1 VNDQH
6 RPGGLTALAILN
18 FVFGGLA
25 LLSMLAPL
33 LPLLAE
39 LAPADMSPEDRAQL
53 DALTTLGQGWLTFA
67 AVSGGIGG
75 ALLIASG
82 IGYLQQK
89 KFLGRVLGNVCA
101 VVRLATAL
109 TTVIWLPGALG
120 GGFGLL
126 SILSFVYPVL
136 TLLLLNV
143 TFKDD
148 FTR

>member
-1 VNDQH
+1 MNDQH

-33 LPLLAE
+33 LPLLAQ
-39 LAPADMSPEDRAQL
+39 LAPPDMNAEDRAQL
-53 DALTTLGQGWLTFA
+53 DALSSLGPGWLTFA

-101 VVRLATAL
+101 VVRLATTL
-109 TTVIWLPGALG
+109 TTVAWLPAGLG
-120 GGFGLL
+120 GGFG
-126 SILSFVYPVL
+126 
-136 TLLLLNV
+136 
-143 TFKDD
+143 
-148 FTR
+148 